1 VPAVSVHL
9 GRRYESP
16 AALAPAADLGEHP
29 AMPRKPAAP
38 ADVTAERVKLNRQGY
53 TSSGQ
58 YFGVGAPLWECYDGD
73 RGPLYL
79 RAGDKKAAIAQVLLR
94 RPMGSSVGAD
104 ELPPRAQRLKASRA
118 AKARLNPVEQAIR
131 DLTRERLE
139 LALYQIVAFMYQDYQ
154 GWNPDNEWDSDTLPN
169 LVASIPGEVLRAI
182 PGNEDGGE

>member
-1 VPAVSVHL
+1 
-9 GRRYESP
+9 
-16 AALAPAADLGEHP
+16 
-29 AMPRKPAAP
+29 MPRKPAAP
-38 ADVTAERVKLNRQGY
+38 ADVTAERVKLNREGY

-79 RAGDKKAAIAQVLLR
+79 RAGDKKAAMAQVMLR
-94 RPMGSSVGAD
+94 RPMGRSSSSVAGED
-104 ELPPRAQRLKASRA
+104 STPRAKRLKASRA
-118 AKARLNPVEQAIR
+118 SRPRLNPVEQAIH

-139 LALYQIVAFMYQDYQ
+139 VALYEIVAFMYQDSE

-169 LVASIPGEVLRAI
+169 VVASIPGEVLGAI